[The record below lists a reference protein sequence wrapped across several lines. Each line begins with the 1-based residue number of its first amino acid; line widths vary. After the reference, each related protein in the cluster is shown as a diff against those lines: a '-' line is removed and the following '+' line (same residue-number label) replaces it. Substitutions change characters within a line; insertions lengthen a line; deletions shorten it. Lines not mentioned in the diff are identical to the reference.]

1 MAEKLGEPPQVLR
14 GSCKQHFVSD
24 AAQAPQPKPVE
35 PESSLHTR
43 KSHLDLLALPARLL
57 ESFRIGQPTDTI
69 TYILVEIAGNF
80 AHDRRGAVCT
90 ENLIRV
96 DSVMESPKLAE

>member
-1 MAEKLGEPPQVLR
+1 MAEKPGEPPQVLR

-24 AAQAPQPKPVE
+24 AAQAQQPKPVE

-57 ESFRIGQPTDTI
+57 ESFRIGQAT
-69 TYILVEIAGNF
+69 
-80 AHDRRGAVCT
+80 VCT